1 MSRRDRNPGR
11 AGRADRA
18 SLSPRRSRA
27 GVTMAFV
34 AVLAAACAGGQS
46 PTPLD
51 VPSDVASGAASS
63 APGVPTSAPGAPSVV
78 PSSSSVASSSA
89 PASPVPS
96 SPSASITLSSPAVA
110 DGALLPAF
118 HCEPKVNGVEASI
131 PLAWSGVPAGAR
143 SLAITMEHHPDPAD
157 ASRVSSYLL
166 LWDIPPTTT
175 SLPAGAAGGGS
186 TAGSGPWHLGANK
199 DGVAVSYTSPCSKGS
214 GTHEYTITLWALAAR
229 PASLPSTSTVEVT
242 YPVLM
247 EAIRSVPILA
257 TGTLVFTDT
266 TP

>member
-11 AGRADRA
+11 AGQADRA

-27 GVTMAFV
+27 GVTMAFA

-46 PTPLD
+46 PTPSGA
-51 VPSDVASGAASS
+51 PSAEPSPGAASS
-63 APGVPTSAPGAPSVV
+63 APGVPSVV
-78 PSSSSVASSSA
+78 PSSSVASSSA
-89 PASPVPS
+89 STSPVPASPVPA

-118 HCEPKVNGVEASI
+118 RCEPKVNGVEASI
-131 PLAWSGVPAGAR
+131 PLAWSGVPAEAR

-157 ASRVSSYLL
+157 PSRVSSYLL

-247 EAIRSVPILA
+247 EAIHSVPILA